1 MDEPSASVAI
11 QGLLRP
17 AFIEEQSVIQKH
29 RSDHKSSNADVNQ
42 VGEIVEDKLE
52 DLGTINDHRHE
63 SGSSENSSIWAEEAE
78 KDEIPVNGTSFYRL
92 EMTRI
97 QFFSS
102 YGHPVCLMVFRCVL
116 TFCCC
121 WSMSLYIIV

>member
-29 RSDHKSSNADVNQ
+29 RSDHKSSNADINQ

-52 DLGTINDHRHE
+52 DIGMINDHKHE

-92 EMTRI
+92 EMIRI
-97 QFFSS
+97 QLFSS
-102 YGHPVCLMVFRCVL
+102 YGHPVCLMVV
-116 TFCCC
+116 
-121 WSMSLYIIV
+121 